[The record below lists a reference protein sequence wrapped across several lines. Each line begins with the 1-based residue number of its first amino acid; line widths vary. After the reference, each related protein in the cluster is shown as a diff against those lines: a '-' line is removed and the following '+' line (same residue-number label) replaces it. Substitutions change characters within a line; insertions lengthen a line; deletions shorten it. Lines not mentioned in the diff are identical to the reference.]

1 MPPDRISW
9 AVAGIMLLLAT
20 ASLFPSPSNASD
32 ERRSGDIWPRT
43 EAPAFVSGCVTR
55 DDPHIED
62 GVRFALIVSERSG
75 VFFQIQN
82 GDAHA
87 RSGVRYE
94 ADTGEFRLVD
104 PLGGLW
110 SRSFISDVV
119 KSLRYGKFRL
129 EKTPSQDVVTEIA
142 DGRVCDIAYLSLHH
156 YDRFYEHVD
165 PRTGDTVAVDH
176 VPQRRLD
183 SKLLQQLKS
192 WRNEYGMPWSAAG
205 HDSELTISGQHFHS
219 VRLGIAGLL
228 TTAQLWKE
236 LIDTIDGVA
245 RKQGLSRFEW
255 AQRHISHFA
264 GLNDRFLLWESFAWF
279 ASPHYEAGSLPS
291 AAERLLARMER
302 AEHLEAAVSAG
313 EHPGFWAQEI
323 PLSERLPDIL
333 RSLRQASKRHDKTAP
348 QEWHP
353 LAGFDVRYFLDWRKL
368 ERQRAGR

>member
-1 MPPDRISW
+1 MPPDRISC
-9 AVAGIMLLLAT
+9 AVVGIMLLLAT
-20 ASLFPSPSNASD
+20 ATLFPSASNAGD
-32 ERRSGDIWPRT
+32 ERPSVDIWPRT

-62 GVRFALIVSERSG
+62 RVRFALIVSELTG

-87 RSGVRYE
+87 RSGIRYE
-94 ADTGEFRLVD
+94 PDTGEFRLVD

-119 KSLRYGKFRL
+119 KSLRHGKFRL
-129 EKTPSQDVVTEIA
+129 EKAPSQDVVTEIA
-142 DGRVCDIAYLSLHH
+142 DGRICDIAYVSLHR

-165 PRTGDTVAVDH
+165 PRKGETVVVDH

-183 SKLLQQLKS
+183 SDLLQQLKS
-192 WRNEYGMPWSAAG
+192 WRNEYGMPWSAGG

-228 TTAQLWKE
+228 TRAKLWKE
-236 LIDTIDGVA
+236 LIDTIDRVA
-245 RKQGLSRFEW
+245 RKEGLSRFEW

-264 GLNDRFLLWESFAWF
+264 GLNDRFLLWENFAWF
-279 ASPHYEAGSLPS
+279 TSPHYEAGSLPS
-291 AAERLLARMER
+291 AVEQLLPRVGR
-302 AEHLEAAVSAG
+302 AEHLKAAVSAG
-313 EHPGFWAQEI
+313 EHVGFWAQET
-323 PLSERLPDIL
+323 PLSERLADIL
-333 RSLRQASKRHDKTAP
+333 RSLEQASKRHGKAGKQERHP
-348 QEWHP
+348 Q
-353 LAGFDVRYFLDWRKL
+353 AGFDARYFLDWRKL